1 MIIKAEHLTYNYLTF
16 KKPYLNPEP
25 FSMHCHNTY
34 ELIFFEKGEANYVID
49 ENKYKL
55 HKNDLI
61 FIRPYK
67 YHYIEFT
74 KDSEYSRINIAFS
87 DKIVNREILS
97 AIPSD
102 IEIINCPEGSI
113 LENIFRRMNYYASK
127 LNTDS
132 FVELITAM
140 LIETIYNIMLTD
152 VDMVHIPSSLTPMLT
167 EIIKYM
173 NDNLFTI
180 KEIQD
185 VSTKF
190 NISESY
196 LFRLFKNQLC
206 ISPHKYLTTKR
217 LLHAQTLLQQ
227 GKRPTDI
234 YHLCGFDSYVN
245 FYNQYNNMFGYSPSK
260 ENSPTQA

>member
-1 MIIKAEHLTYNYLTF
+1 MIIKTEQLTYNYLTF
-16 KKPYLNPEP
+16 KKPTLNPEP
-25 FSMHCHNTY
+25 FSMHCHTTY
-34 ELIFFEKGEANYVID
+34 ELIFFEKGEAHYIID

-74 KDSEYSRINIAFS
+74 KDTEYSRINIAFS
-87 DKIVNREILS
+87 DKIVNKGVLL
-97 AIPSD
+97 AISND
-102 IEIINCPEGSI
+102 IEIINCPQNSI
-113 LENIFRRMNYYASK
+113 LENLFKRMTYYATK

-132 FVELITAM
+132 FEEIITSM
-140 LIETIYNIMLTD
+140 LTEILYNIMLTD

-167 EIIKYM
+167 EIIKYI
-173 NDNLFTI
+173 NDNLFRI
-180 KEIQD
+180 KEIRE
-185 VSTKF
+185 VSAKF

-217 LLHAQTLLQQ
+217 LLHAQALLQQ

-234 YHLCGFDSYVN
+234 YQMCGFDSYVN